1 MHILSL
7 PEYIF
12 FLDFIKDIDK
22 NLNYDM
28 SFYIKKL
35 DTYKIL
41 NDIRYTIG
49 LSQSERKTSSSNQNN
64 TDILDKSSKEAK
76 ELRRKIQIENQEIFN
91 LNIIITF
98 YSENL
103 DTLYKV
109 VSRYKAKLY
118 SKNFISEITNFRHL
132 EYYLFNLPLNNNN

>member
-12 FLDFIKDIDK
+12 FLDFIKDVDK

-41 NDIRYTIG
+41 NDIKDSTISIKKNIDVPG
-49 LSQSERKTSSSNQNN
+49 FNRPVCCKKRTGENTEKT
-64 TDILDKSSKEAK
+64 LVKK
-76 ELRRKIQIENQEIFN
+76 F
-91 LNIIITF
+91 
-98 YSENL
+98 
-103 DTLYKV
+103 
-109 VSRYKAKLY
+109 
-118 SKNFISEITNFRHL
+118 
-132 EYYLFNLPLNNNN
+132 LFW

>member
-49 LSQSERKTSSSNQNN
+49 LSQSERQTSSNNQNN
-64 TDILDKSSKEAK
+64 TDILDKSTKEAK

-118 SKNFISEITNFRHL
+118 SKILFQKLLIL
-132 EYYLFNLPLNNNN
+132 LYVYLFYLIYH

>member
-12 FLDFIKDIDK
+12 FLDFIKDVDK

-28 SFYIKKL
+28 SFYIKKI

-76 ELRRKIQIENQEIFN
+76 ELRRKIQIENQEIFKIISY
-91 LNIIITF
+91 NIQFDKI
-98 YSENL
+98 
-103 DTLYKV
+103 
-109 VSRYKAKLY
+109 
-118 SKNFISEITNFRHL
+118 
-132 EYYLFNLPLNNNN
+132 